1 MADISELIEAYE
13 EASDE
18 TLTQVVSANYDLTQS
33 IIRAHPQMAQDAGF
47 ELFDPSWAKRYWH
60 NIVSDVTGKT
70 TLDEI
75 GSWAVNASIGSL
87 AELVASH
94 YNLPNV
100 AFPAAVGLSVMLIR
114 AASSSKG
121 RKSP

>member
-1 MADISELIEAYE
+1 
-13 EASDE
+13 
-18 TLTQVVSANYDLTQS
+18 
-33 IIRAHPQMAQDAGF
+33 MAQDAGF